1 MLRNIILFFSTENIN
16 FISRWFVL
24 TANQDAE
31 RKKYDKTPEN
41 EICRSLKVRQTLRIN
56 KICITLHY
64 TYFHT

>member
-1 MLRNIILFFSTENIN
+1 MLMKYNFDFSTENIN
-16 FISRWFVL
+16 FISGWFVL
-24 TANQDAE
+24 TANPDAE

-56 KICITLHY
+56 KICINLHY

>member
-24 TANQDAE
+24 TANPDAE
-31 RKKYDKTPEN
+31 RKDYDKTQEN
-41 EICRSLKVRQTLRIN
+41 EVRRSLRIN
-56 KICITLHY
+56 KKCINLHY